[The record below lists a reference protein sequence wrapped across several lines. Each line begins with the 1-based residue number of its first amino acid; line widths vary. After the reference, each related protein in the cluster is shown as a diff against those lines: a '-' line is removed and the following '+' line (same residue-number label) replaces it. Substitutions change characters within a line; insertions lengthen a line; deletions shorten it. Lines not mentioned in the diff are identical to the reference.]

1 MTLERVEQQL
11 GRGDVDA
18 VLLFA
23 DHERAVVE
31 AGRLMVADPAVRK
44 EFRGDAKVLAAHLR
58 SLAGPHLARARR
70 RAELGAEADIERRAA
85 VARLAA
91 GDTAEWG
98 DAAAVGKA
106 LGLGSEFASNPRG
119 RAALRRAG
127 VRTRRANGH
136 DEWHLGDVL
145 ATKERVGATGLM
157 RDAGAGRVE
166 GWC

>member
-11 GRGDVDA
+11 RRGDVDA

-23 DHERAVVE
+23 DHERAIAE
-31 AGRLMVADPAVRK
+31 ASRL
-44 EFRGDAKVLAAHLR
+44 LAADAATRTEFNNNERVLG
-58 SLAGPHLARARR
+58 SYLASVAAPHVARARR

-127 VRTRRANGH
+127 VRTRRENGH
-136 DEWHLGDVL
+136 DEWNLGDVL